1 MEKLTEVITNVLSAK
16 KMTLFSNA
24 LLEETKVKVEKM
36 MQQEKEL
43 KQTNEQIQATRE
55 DLQRQSE
62 ELMKENKDSKDKL
75 RKYQG

>member
-24 LLEETKVKVEKM
+24 LLEETKVRVEKM

-43 KQTNEQIQATRE
+43 KQTNE
-55 DLQRQSE
+55 
-62 ELMKENKDSKDKL
+62 
-75 RKYQG
+75 